1 MKAHELRDLSIA
13 ELKARL
19 NDEKTT
25 LQKLAFSKSVTGQV
39 ENPARLKEIRKE
51 IARLH
56 TVITQKKCLIIT
68 RKKNGRTSANDCR
81 KSTTP

>member
-1 MKAHELRDLSIA
+1 MKAHELRDLSIE

-56 TVITQKKCLIIT
+56 TVITQK
-68 RKKNGRTSANDCR
+68 SA
-81 KSTTP
+81 

>member
-1 MKAHELRDLSIA
+1 MKAYELRDLSIA

-56 TVITQKKCLIIT
+56 TVITQK
-68 RKKNGRTSANDCR
+68 SA
-81 KSTTP
+81 

>member
-1 MKAHELRDLSIA
+1 MKAYELRDLSIT

-39 ENPARLKEIRKE
+39 ENPARLKQIRRE

-56 TVITQKKCLIIT
+56 TVITEK
-68 RKKNGRTSANDCR
+68 SA
-81 KSTTP
+81 

>member
-39 ENPARLKEIRKE
+39 ENPARLNEIRKE

-56 TVITQKKCLIIT
+56 TVITHK
-68 RKKNGRTSANDCR
+68 SA
-81 KSTTP
+81 

>member
-1 MKAHELRDLSIA
+1 MKAHELRDLSIT

-19 NDEKTT
+19 KDEKTS
-25 LQKLAFSKSVTGQV
+25 LQKLAFTKSVTGQV

-56 TVITQKKCLIIT
+56 TLITQK
-68 RKKNGRTSANDCR
+68 SA
-81 KSTTP
+81 

>member
-1 MKAHELRDLSIA
+1 MKAHELRDLSIT
-13 ELKARL
+13 ELEARL

-39 ENPARLKEIRKE
+39 ENPARLKQIRRE

-56 TVITQKKCLIIT
+56 TVITEK
-68 RKKNGRTSANDCR
+68 SA
-81 KSTTP
+81 

>member
-1 MKAHELRDLSIA
+1 MKAHELRDLSIT

-19 NDEKTT
+19 NDEKTS
-25 LQKLAFSKSVTGQV
+25 LQKLAFTKSVTGQV

-56 TVITQKKCLIIT
+56 TVITQK
-68 RKKNGRTSANDCR
+68 SA
-81 KSTTP
+81 

>member
-1 MKAHELRDLSIA
+1 MKAHELRDLSIT

-56 TVITQKKCLIIT
+56 TVITQK
-68 RKKNGRTSANDCR
+68 SA
-81 KSTTP
+81 

>member
-1 MKAHELRDLSIA
+1 MKAHELRDLSIT

-39 ENPARLKEIRKE
+39 ENPARLKQIRRE

-56 TVITQKKCLIIT
+56 TVITEKVL
-68 RKKNGRTSANDCR
+68 NNY
-81 KSTTP
+81 

>member
-19 NDEKTT
+19 NDEKTA

-56 TVITQKKCLIIT
+56 TLITQKI
-68 RKKNGRTSANDCR
+68 A
-81 KSTTP
+81 

>member
-13 ELKARL
+13 EFKARL

-56 TVITQKKCLIIT
+56 TVITQK
-68 RKKNGRTSANDCR
+68 SA
-81 KSTTP
+81 

>member
-1 MKAHELRDLSIA
+1 MKAHELRDLSIT

-39 ENPARLKEIRKE
+39 ENPARLKQIRRE

-56 TVITQKKCLIIT
+56 TVITEK
-68 RKKNGRTSANDCR
+68 SA
-81 KSTTP
+81 

>member
-1 MKAHELRDLSIA
+1 MKAHELRDLSIT

-19 NDEKTT
+19 KDEKTS
-25 LQKLAFSKSVTGQV
+25 LQKLAFTKSVTGQV

-56 TVITQKKCLIIT
+56 TVITQK
-68 RKKNGRTSANDCR
+68 SA
-81 KSTTP
+81 

>member
-19 NDEKTT
+19 NDEQPT

-39 ENPARLKEIRKE
+39 ENPARLKEIRRE

-56 TVITQKKCLIIT
+56 TVITQK
-68 RKKNGRTSANDCR
+68 SA
-81 KSTTP
+81 

>member
-1 MKAHELRDLSIA
+1 MKSHELIDLSIT

-19 NDEKTT
+19 NDEKTS
-25 LQKLAFSKSVTGQV
+25 LQKLAFTKSVTGQV

-56 TVITQKKCLIIT
+56 TVITQK
-68 RKKNGRTSANDCR
+68 SA
-81 KSTTP
+81 

>member
-25 LQKLAFSKSVTGQV
+25 LQKLAFSKSVTGHV

-56 TVITQKKCLIIT
+56 TVITQK
-68 RKKNGRTSANDCR
+68 SA
-81 KSTTP
+81 

>member
-1 MKAHELRDLSIA
+1 MNAHELRDLSIT

-39 ENPARLKEIRKE
+39 ENPARLKQIRRE

-56 TVITQKKCLIIT
+56 TVITEK
-68 RKKNGRTSANDCR
+68 SA
-81 KSTTP
+81 

>member
-56 TVITQKKCLIIT
+56 TLITQK
-68 RKKNGRTSANDCR
+68 SA
-81 KSTTP
+81 

>member
-1 MKAHELRDLSIA
+1 MKAHELKDLSIA

-25 LQKLAFSKSVTGQV
+25 LQKLAFSKSVTGEV

-56 TVITQKKCLIIT
+56 TVITQK
-68 RKKNGRTSANDCR
+68 SA
-81 KSTTP
+81 

>member
-51 IARLH
+51 NARLH
-56 TVITQKKCLIIT
+56 TVITQK
-68 RKKNGRTSANDCR
+68 SA
-81 KSTTP
+81 

>member
-1 MKAHELRDLSIA
+1 MKAHELRDLSIT

-25 LQKLAFSKSVTGQV
+25 FQKLAFSKSVTGQV
-39 ENPARLKEIRKE
+39 ENPARLKQIRRE

-56 TVITQKKCLIIT
+56 TVITEK
-68 RKKNGRTSANDCR
+68 SAE
-81 KSTTP
+81 

>member
-1 MKAHELRDLSIA
+1 MKAHELRDLSIT

-56 TVITQKKCLIIT
+56 TVITEK
-68 RKKNGRTSANDCR
+68 SA
-81 KSTTP
+81 

>member
-1 MKAHELRDLSIA
+1 MKAHELRDLSIT

-56 TVITQKKCLIIT
+56 TIIT
-68 RKKNGRTSANDCR
+68 EKSA
-81 KSTTP
+81 

>member
-1 MKAHELRDLSIA
+1 MKAHELRDLSIT

-19 NDEKTT
+19 KDEKTT

-39 ENPARLKEIRKE
+39 ENPARLKDIRKE

-56 TVITQKKCLIIT
+56 TVITEK
-68 RKKNGRTSANDCR
+68 SA
-81 KSTTP
+81 

>member
-25 LQKLAFSKSVTGQV
+25 LQKLAFTKSVTGQV

-56 TVITQKKCLIIT
+56 TVITQK
-68 RKKNGRTSANDCR
+68 SA
-81 KSTTP
+81 

>member
-1 MKAHELRDLSIA
+1 MKAHELRDLSIT

-19 NDEKTT
+19 NDEKTS
-25 LQKLAFSKSVTGQV
+25 LQKLAFTKSVTGQV

-56 TVITQKKCLIIT
+56 SVITQK
-68 RKKNGRTSANDCR
+68 SA
-81 KSTTP
+81 